1 MKHGGC
7 LHEAAQRTELIDEE
21 ILAATQ
27 FGCRGKNDNFL
38 GRRKISGGKRGVEV
52 FHVLN
57 FVMINLIFQ
66 TSGHEGQPG
75 GAENYLKL
83 SSPKAASRYAMMSIR
98 TSRYSWTL
106 KVHDEQS
113 YMQLI

>member
-1 MKHGGC
+1 MNK
-7 LHEAAQRTELIDEE
+7 
-21 ILAATQ
+21 ATT
-27 FGCRGKNDNFL
+27 FFE
-38 GRRKISGGKRGVEV
+38 RRKIFGGKRGVER

-57 FVMINLIFQ
+57 FAMINLIFGI
-66 TSGHEGQPG
+66 SGHEGQPG
-75 GAENYLKL
+75 GTENYLKL

>member
-1 MKHGGC
+1 M
-7 LHEAAQRTELIDEE
+7 
-21 ILAATQ
+21 ILQA
-27 FGCRGKNDNFL
+27 
-38 GRRKISGGKRGVEV
+38 
-52 FHVLN
+52 
-57 FVMINLIFQ
+57 
-66 TSGHEGQPG
+66 SGHEGQPG

-113 YMQLI
+113 YMQPI